1 MGIVDGLSSPAGRAH
16 NLRAHATPSPRTT
29 RPARLAEA
37 ARTTVPYQARPLT
50 RMGPRCPGTS
60 SQGRAFADDELMIDL
75 PLVSSRLAGLP
86 REARGYPVSAENGR
100 VRAKPQLALQLLP
113 TRADPGPGP
122 TSSDGLTV
130 DDHVIPQELAN
141 GPSGGVSILRAWE
154 NLSTSRAGPTM
165 IRTRDGAQAVPG
177 PGRGSVREWS
187 DPCDEESPGDESP
200 GSPPQKEF
208 CGPALEYAV
217 PLTVY
222 AGAECS
228 TLGWSY
234 GAAPW
239 HAEGL
244 DADQEGAR
252 TENAALPTGELETF
266 GRDRCPRDFA
276 TERGRDAHRRQSHP
290 EG

>member
-1 MGIVDGLSSPAGRAH
+1 
-16 NLRAHATPSPRTT
+16 
-29 RPARLAEA
+29 
-37 ARTTVPYQARPLT
+37 
-50 RMGPRCPGTS
+50 
-60 SQGRAFADDELMIDL
+60 
-75 PLVSSRLAGLP
+75 
-86 REARGYPVSAENGR
+86 
-100 VRAKPQLALQLLP
+100 
-113 TRADPGPGP
+113 
-122 TSSDGLTV
+122 
-130 DDHVIPQELAN
+130 
-141 GPSGGVSILRAWE
+141 
-154 NLSTSRAGPTM
+154 M